1 MLPDRLTFRRS
12 LKGIT
17 LTLTNA
23 NMTAIQVD
31 GGGRIKPVQNIHS
44 IGVLY
49 PGERVDFLVDWNT
62 LERESESSLVV
73 TVDKE

>member
-1 MLPDRLTFRRS
+1 MLPYRLPFRRS

-17 LTLTNA
+17 LSLTNA
-23 NMTAIQVD
+23 NMTVIQLD
-31 GGGRIKPVQNIHS
+31 GGGKIKPVQNIHS

-49 PGERVDFLVDWNT
+49 PGERVDFLVDWNS
-62 LERESESSLVV
+62 LERESETSLVV